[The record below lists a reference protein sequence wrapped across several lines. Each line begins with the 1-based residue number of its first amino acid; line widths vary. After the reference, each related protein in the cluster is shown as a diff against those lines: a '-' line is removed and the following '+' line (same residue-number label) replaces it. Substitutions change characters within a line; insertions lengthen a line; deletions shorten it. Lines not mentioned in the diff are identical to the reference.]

1 VKDRAE
7 EESEQLNQ
15 SEVLMDAYRRK
26 HDQATAA
33 RARLLATRKSLM
45 LGRTANQT
53 LAEQRRKVRLQNWFL
68 RTTFIHQIMVLE
80 IQKYAPQI
88 ISYTQ

>member
-53 LAEQRRKVRLQNWFL
+53 LAEQRRKVRLQN
-68 RTTFIHQIMVLE
+68 
-80 IQKYAPQI
+80 
-88 ISYTQ
+88 